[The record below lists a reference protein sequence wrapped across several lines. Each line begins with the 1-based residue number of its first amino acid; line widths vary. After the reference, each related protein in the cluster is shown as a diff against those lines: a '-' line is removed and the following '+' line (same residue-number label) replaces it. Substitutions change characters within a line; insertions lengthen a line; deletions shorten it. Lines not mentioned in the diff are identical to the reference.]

1 MQKKESI
8 KSCLNGSSS
17 STSTCSQAGL
27 SPSSHHH
34 ADPSTKPLQPY
45 WRPAW
50 CRPHVEGN
58 GRALG
63 LLLLTVLL
71 TAIKEQRG
79 KKNTKKNQHNKA
91 VKIQDYLDW
100 MLWALTAF
108 LQGNH
113 WFFFLLFLFICLGHH
128 QTGCQLHKQKLVVH
142 YKWTLDHFPE
152 DLPQDSRWFWFSF
165 GHRMLPKISIFP
177 EPFIFYKE

>member
-1 MQKKESI
+1 MLEGIFQLHI
-8 KSCLNGSSS
+8 HM
-17 STSTCSQAGL
+17 L
-27 SPSSHHH
+27 SGW
-34 ADPSTKPLQPY
+34 ALTQQP
-45 WRPAW
+45 PP
-50 CRPHVEGN
+50 CRPKHEAPAAPLKACLLQTTR
-58 GRALG
+58 GRQWQSSGPA
-63 LLLLTVLL
+63 
-71 TAIKEQRG
+71 AINCPTDRHQGTER
-79 KKNTKKNQHNKA
+79 KKKHKKNQHNKA

-113 WFFFLLFLFICLGHH
+113 WFFLLLFLFICLGH